1 MPMVTWSSM
10 AALDQLTLFR
20 LARDAFQ
27 EAPDLA
33 VLLALAVGPF
43 ANHLLLGPH
52 VRDQRLDGFGET
64 GHRRGG
70 AAAGGAFLEHDA
82 QPLDRGLELAA
93 RNAAARCDGHL
104 AAAIFAHGGGEPVF
118 EVGVEAVLRLAR
130 LQVEEAE
137 DQRAGEAK
145 QRARK
150 RDAHAAERRGE
161 ALLQRVEQRTG
172 ITPDLQAVDDRADRA
187 DRLDQA
193 PEGAEQAEEDQKPR

>member
-52 VRDQRLDGFGET
+52 VRDQRLNSFGKAR
-64 GHRRGG
+64 HRRGG

-82 QPLDRGLELAA
+82 QALDRGLELAA

-118 EVGVEAVLRLAR
+118 EVGVETVLRLAR

-137 DQRAGEAK
+137 DQRAGKAE
-145 QRARK
+145 QRARE
-150 RDAHAAERRGE
+150 RDAHAAERGGQS
-161 ALLQRVEQRTG
+161 LLQRVEQCAG
-172 ITPDLQAVDDRADRA
+172 IAAGLEPV
-187 DRLDQA
+187 
-193 PEGAEQAEEDQKPR
+193 